1 MLLSSKYKTI
11 IRFIFHLQEILFP
24 QFRILLPWLNLF
36 SCVWG
41 KICSSFFHTNDVW
54 RTCHYSSKDVQLIY
68 LGSWYGVRLSKT
80 WHISWQLNKCH
91 LWLYS
96 PVHPQQAHL
105 TPCPMYG
112 QLRPTVERMEQ
123 ISTSR
128 ISTMAYLVITKC
140 FPPQNRTA
148 SSMLLMGKVPALCYP
163 LYHIFWEGISCL
175 MQT

>member
-24 QFRILLPWLNLF
+24 QFKILLPWLNLF

-41 KICSSFFHTNDVW
+41 KICSSFFHTNNVW

-68 LGSWYGVRLSKT
+68 LGSWQGVWLSKT
-80 WHISWQLNKCH
+80 WHISWQLSQVPS
-91 LWLYS
+91 LAAFTSASPAGTSDSLPRVWTAETYS
-96 PVHPQQAHL
+96 RENGTDLNLQM
-105 TPCPMYG
+105 TYF
-112 QLRPTVERMEQ
+112 
-123 ISTSR
+123 
-128 ISTMAYLVITKC
+128 VITKC